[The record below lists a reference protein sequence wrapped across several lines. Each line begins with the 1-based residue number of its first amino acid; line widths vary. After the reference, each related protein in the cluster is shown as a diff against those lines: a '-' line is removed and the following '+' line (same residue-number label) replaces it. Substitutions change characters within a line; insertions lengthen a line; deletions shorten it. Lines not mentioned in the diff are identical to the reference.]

1 MNLDIVEVEQNN
13 AFVNVRSNQCEML
26 NEITKA
32 VIITLGHLNQL
43 EYHEKGQDFYYAHTI
58 K

>member
-1 MNLDIVEVEQNN
+1 
-13 AFVNVRSNQCEML
+13 ML

-32 VIITLGHLNQL
+32 VIITLGHLSKL
-43 EYHEKGQDFYYAHTI
+43 EYHEKGQYFCYAHTI